1 MGFLATADLL
11 AVAEAAREL
20 GVAGVVLTSGQR
32 LMLPGLDEAQEQALR
47 ERFGHLVVEGH
58 DLLQACPGAGRCP
71 NAKGETGEFGQAVER
86 MVRAMAMPAKIKVGV
101 SACANC
107 CAESKVRD
115 LGFVA
120 GARGWTVFFGGNA
133 GKKPRVGDELGRE
146 LTVTQALDLAR
157 EALERYAA
165 QARQGERTARFQERM
180 EREQG

>member
-1 MGFLATADLL
+1 MGLMETADLL
-11 AVAEAAREL
+11 AVAETAREL
-20 GVAGVVLTSGQR
+20 GMAGVVLTSGQR
-32 LMLPGLDEAQEQALR
+32 LMLPGLDEEQERVVR

-58 DLLQACPGAGRCP
+58 DLLQACPGTGRCP
-71 NAKGETGEFGQAVER
+71 NAKAETGGFGQAVER
-86 MVRAMAMPAKIKVGV
+86 MARTMELPAKIKIGI

-146 LTVTQALDLAR
+146 LT
-157 EALERYAA
+157 AA
-165 QARQGERTARFQERM
+165 QALETARQALEDYAARAKPGERTARFQERK
-180 EREQG
+180 ERERR